1 MCPIKESKS
10 PNSVCLGQRR
20 TRVFVSSDDGSDA
33 ALTSGINLLGSIY
46 AASQAPSSPPL
57 MSNIRSVQRQIFT
70 KNPPSR
76 RNG

>member
-33 ALTSGINLLGSIY
+33 ALTSGINLFSSIY
-46 AASQAPSSPPL
+46 AASQAPSSPH
-57 MSNIRSVQRQIFT
+57 
-70 KNPPSR
+70 
-76 RNG
+76 